1 MPESYSRPLAPAP
14 PASYHSVVCG
24 SLTPVPYPLPP
35 VETGSPFGTLW
46 AGLGLG
52 GFYIALIWINSLLGL
67 VLTPLMLLP
76 ATFLMDRRKKGA
88 AKQ

>member
-1 MPESYSRPLAPAP
+1 M
-14 PASYHSVVCG
+14 
-24 SLTPVPYPLPP
+24 
-35 VETGSPFGTLW
+35 ETGSPFGTLW